1 MVVSVLQSRNWM
13 AVAAARDGAA
23 AEMRAGRIVAIVV
36 GCILGLLGLGLLVA
50 GIVGTVA
57 YGVAR
62 DDDGFFRT
70 DDINLATPTAAI
82 TSDSLDLGGNPGDA
96 DWVTERGDFATVT
109 LDLQSAGTG
118 QELFAGIGPTDDV
131 TAYLASV
138 PHDRVSD
145 YDDSNSTVTYE
156 RQAGSATPAPPGDQT
171 FWGRRGRY
179 PAQPGAVTWDVEGGD
194 WTVVVM
200 NADGSSGVDATA
212 RVGIKIDWLLP
223 VAIVLIVVGLVVLV
237 GGVLLA
243 VFVGRRRR
251 EPPLL
256 GPPADL
262 RCHRQPAR
270 MRLRRPLRRLSRRS
284 PASGRLAPG
293 ILALAR

>member
-1 MVVSVLQSRNWM
+1 M
-13 AVAAARDGAA
+13 AVAPRCDGV

-36 GCILGLLGLGLLVA
+36 GCILGVLGFGLLIA
-50 GIVGTVA
+50 GIVSAVA

-70 DDINLATPTAAI
+70 DEIHVATPTSAM

-109 LDLQSAGTG
+109 LDLRPAGSG

-131 TAYLASV
+131 TRYLASV

-156 RQAGSATPAPPGDQT
+156 RQEGSATPAPPGDQT
-171 FWGRRGRY
+171 FWVAEVAT
-179 PAQPGAVTWDVEGGD
+179 AQPGALTWDVKGGD

-200 NADGSSGVDATA
+200 NADGSSGVDANA

-223 VAIVLIVVGLVVLV
+223 VAIVLIVVGAVVLV
-237 GGVLLA
+237 GGILLA
-243 VFVGRRRR
+243 VFVGRRPRGR
-251 EPPLL
+251 PLL
-256 GPPADL
+256 APAGASTLPPPTAPDAPPTTPAPPEAQGPQRPNDL
-262 RCHRQPAR
+262 R
-270 MRLRRPLRRLSRRS
+270 
-284 PASGRLAPG
+284 
-293 ILALAR
+293 